1 MVVNQQLCR
10 VAALLGAF
18 LRIGALL
25 SETDVAVVGEDAK
38 VPVLVPNAL
47 PDDDVRLRDNL
58 GCIGMC
64 A

>member
-25 SETDVAVVGEDAK
+25 SETDVAVVGEDVK

-47 PDDDVRLRDNL
+47 PDDVRLRNTIW
-58 GCIGMC
+58 GASECVV
-64 A
+64 